1 MVIGGFIKARVY
13 AERLSFVNRR
23 LDKAR
28 KKIYTWEAMR
38 LTRNI
43 LAFLVAAVLILLV
56 FLPVAAVSGIGQR
69 RDFIFSCGRLVVG
82 ATLGVLG
89 VRVALRGLDAVD
101 WSRPPVIVSNHL
113 SNLDGPLLVHV
124 LPVNPRVLIKAEA
137 RRIPLVGWIL
147 KLAGF
152 VFVDRSSAARRQQ
165 ALEEAVE
172 RITRTRSPFVVFP
185 EGTRRR
191 GGAPGEFKKGSF
203 VIARR
208 AGAPVLPVRIRGTE
222 RLLPPGR
229 RTCAAG
235 RVEIEFFPLRDLSA
249 VAESDLSAFAR
260 DVQRT
265 IEEGG
270 AA

>member
-1 MVIGGFIKARVY
+1 
-13 AERLSFVNRR
+13 
-23 LDKAR
+23 
-28 KKIYTWEAMR
+28 MR

-43 LAFLVAAVLILLV
+43 LAFLLAAVLILLL
-56 FLPVAAVSGIGQR
+56 FLPVALVSGVGQR

-82 ATLGVLG
+82 AALGALG
-89 VRVALRGLDAVD
+89 VRVVLRGLDAVD
-101 WSRPPVIVSNHL
+101 WSRPPVIVCNHL
-113 SNLDGPLLVHV
+113 SNLDGPLLVHS

-165 ALEEAVE
+165 ALEEAVDKIA
-172 RITRTRSPFVVFP
+172 RTRTPFLVFP

-191 GGAPGEFKKGSF
+191 GSAPGEFKKGSF

-235 RVEIEFFPLRDLSA
+235 TVEIEFFPLRDPSV
-249 VAESDLSAFAR
+249 VAENDLAAFAR
-260 DVQRT
+260 DVQQA
-265 IEEGG
+265 IEGG
-270 AA
+270 GEG

>member
-1 MVIGGFIKARVY
+1 
-13 AERLSFVNRR
+13 
-23 LDKAR
+23 
-28 KKIYTWEAMR
+28 MR

-43 LAFLVAAVLILLV
+43 LAFLLAAVLILML
-56 FLPVAAVSGIGQR
+56 FLPLAIVSGIGQR
-69 RDFIFSCGRLVVG
+69 RDFLFSCGRLVVG
-82 ATLGVLG
+82 AALGVLG
-89 VRVALRGLDAVD
+89 VRIVLRGLDGVD

-113 SNLDGPLLVHV
+113 SNLDGPLLVHS

-165 ALEEAVE
+165 ALEDAVAS
-172 RITRTRSPFVVFP
+172 IARTRSPFLVFP

-191 GGAPGEFKKGSF
+191 GAAPGEFKKGSF

-208 AGAPVLPVRIRGTE
+208 AGAPVLPVRIRGSE
-222 RLLPPGR
+222 HLLPPGR

-235 RVEIEFFPLRDLSA
+235 TVEIDFFPLRDPSA
-249 VAESDLSAFAR
+249 VAESELAAFAR